1 MKKLMIENQNKP
13 GWGDGSEGKGTAAK
27 GQGPDLHVFNSLYI
41 SDIII
46 TAFLPAF
53 PPINLSNIP
62 ESESSLPTKKLGTE
76 NEHL

>member
-1 MKKLMIENQNKP
+1 MLENQNKP
-13 GWGDGSEGKGTAAK
+13 GRGDGSAGKGTAAK
-27 GQGPDLHVFNSLYI
+27 GNGPDLHVFNSLYI

-53 PPINLSNIP
+53 PPTNPTNIH